1 MSHTSAVSIPAR
13 HEATARRSRAVLVAG
28 AALILLVAPF
38 STSGAQDTISNTVT
52 STRPWT
58 VRFTSGALVAT
69 GAQRNTFKDAQLSAA
84 GLSWR
89 VRPSLAI
96 TSTISWARSR
106 ALDVA
111 DRGKVDVFTS
121 DLGVEMET
129 KTWSP
134 SAAVRFKLFAGTGAG
149 VRSYNYLAA
158 SEDAAHHPAGYLAVG
173 GDVSLGRVGMRLEAR
188 DYASR
193 FTSASVP
200 RTTDTRND
208 LVISAG
214 LHFKKRSAATT
225 TEDEQ

>member
-1 MSHTSAVSIPAR
+1 MSHTAVVSIPVRRVAS
-13 HEATARRSRAVLVAG
+13 TRRSRAAFVVG
-28 AALILLVAPF
+28 AALTLLLAPLK
-38 STSGAQDTISNTVT
+38 TSDAQDAVANSVP

-58 VRFTSGALVAT
+58 LRFTSGALVAT
-69 GAQRNTFKDAQLSAA
+69 GDQRNSFKDAQLSAA

-89 VRPSLAI
+89 VRPTLSI
-96 TSTISWARSR
+96 TGTFSWARSR

-121 DLGVEMET
+121 DLGIEAET

-149 VRSYNYLAA
+149 VRSYNYRA
-158 SEDAAHHPAGYLAVG
+158 SAEDAAHHPAGYLAVG
-173 GDVSLGRVGMRLEAR
+173 GDVSLGRVGLRLEAR

-193 FTSASVP
+193 FTAAARSG
-200 RTTDTRND
+200 TTDTRND

-214 LHFKKRSAATT
+214 LYFKKRSAAAR
-225 TEDEQ
+225 